1 MFKFSTPNEVIKNP
15 DEHVMPQNPPIAGE
29 EVVLKFVIED
39 LKKRA
44 LMGKRKYHRYLETFN
59 GRNALIDAYQE
70 ALDLVMYLK
79 QQLLEMEKKE
89 KDE

>member
-1 MFKFSTPNEVIKNP
+1 MFAFYKPEDIKNP
-15 DEHVMPQNPPIAGE
+15 DEHVIPQKPPEPGE
-29 EVVLKFVIED
+29 EIVLKFVMED

-70 ALDLVMYLK
+70 VLDLAMYLK
-79 QQLLEMEKKE
+79 QQLLEMEKK
-89 KDE
+89 DEE

>member
-1 MFKFSTPNEVIKNP
+1 VFKFSTPDDYAKNP
-15 DEHVMPQNPPIAGE
+15 DEHVMPQNPPVAGE
-29 EVVLKFVIED
+29 EIVLKFVMED

-79 QQLLEMEKKE
+79 QQLLEMEKK
-89 KDE
+89 DE

>member
-1 MFKFSTPNEVIKNP
+1 MFKFTTPDGNIENP
-15 DEHVMPQNPPIAGE
+15 DEHVTPQKPPEPGKEI
-29 EVVLKFVIED
+29 VLKFVMED

-44 LMGKRKYHRYLETFN
+44 LMGKRQYHRYLETFN

-79 QQLLEMEKKE
+79 QQLLEMEKK
-89 KDE
+89 DE